1 MNKSNNQNDYFFK
14 FYKSFFFCTSVLNK
28 LTGEEVKATSSMFE
42 IYTYM
47 LDQYLSYTSEGSTF
61 YENQLDICKKL
72 RGMNPKTFRSNYKK
86 LQNLGLVNHTER
98 SSSCGKFKS
107 HEYTV
112 TAPEQADKWLIF
124 KYAFDY
130 DQEKVEQMVVNE
142 PLPQRELVP
151 LPDPLLDIKSEPA
164 KTKTSFAEQL
174 DEVEFQDLAKLERV
188 KNTVCINEPN
198 LYPWGA
204 AKPYKSNG
212 DYADEPLQWALEKTG
227 GDRDAAI
234 KLIEK
239 NVRPE
244 KTVAVMIEDDD
255 DSIPF

>member
-1 MNKSNNQNDYFFK
+1 MNKSNNQNDLFFK
-14 FYKSFFFCTSVLNK
+14 FHKTFFFCTSVLNK

-47 LDQYLSYTSEGSTF
+47 LDQYLSYTSKGSTF

-86 LQNLGLVNHTER
+86 LQDLGLVSHTER
-98 SSSCGKFKS
+98 SSSCGKYKS

-112 TAPEQADKWLIF
+112 TAPEQADEWLFF

-130 DQEKVEQMVVNE
+130 GQEKVEQEVVNE
-142 PLPQRELVP
+142 PLPQRESIP
-151 LPDPLLDIKSEPA
+151 SPGPLLDIKSEPA

-174 DEVEFQDLAKLERV
+174 DEEEFQVPAKLEDV
-188 KNTVCINEPN
+188 KNTVCTNEPDS
-198 LYPWGA
+198 YPWGV

-212 DYADEPLQWALEKTG
+212 DVSDEAWQWALKKNG
-227 GDRDAAI
+227 NDQYAA
-234 KLIEK
+234 KRLIIEIT
-239 NVRPE
+239 RPE
-244 KTVAVMIEDDD
+244 KTVAVMIEEDNDP
-255 DSIPF
+255 IPF